1 MLASLLIA
9 LPAPGLAGLLLATA
23 ALAGAVPGKAAE
35 LLELRIDSLQIPIP
49 LDQLANWSDP
59 AGRGQA
65 PDSDLSVWLGLLEP
79 SSRTDLQRLLRAP
92 LLRDRSFGS
101 QLLDSWAGGQLL
113 AELGN
118 LLTTPDGRNSTAL
131 LQMTLRR
138 LLEQRRDVTLLEIL
152 QALPPRRLNLQL
164 DGLLSLGE
172 RWRIQL
178 RRQHLAMTK
187 LRELPLPQVKP
198 AAGSAAT
205 ELAARGLATTE
216 LATTGLAAPGLTARA
231 LAATGLTATKLAAP
245 ELPATELAASDR
257 PQQPQRWRLAVPGR
271 REPLP
276 LQIWAAERE
285 SQPSKPWVLLMP
297 GLGGNAD
304 QFGWLGSALARRGW
318 PVVVLQH
325 PGSDGLA
332 VGEALQGQRP
342 PPGAES
348 LGSRLADLEAVV
360 SAERQGRLPVR
371 GEGLVLAGHSLGGLT
386 ALLAAGLSPQPGL
399 EARCRRALERLP
411 LHNPSRL
418 IQCQLPQ
425 QALPRPRRPPPELRA
440 LLLFNSFGSL
450 LWPASN
456 LAALPLPILMVG
468 GSLDLITPPLDE
480 QLTLFLGARDPRSR
494 LVLVSGGSH
503 FSPVRLA
510 ERDGALLRLGRD
522 LVGADPLRVQ
532 ALLLDLT
539 SEFLASLPPAGA
551 ASDRPSGA
559 DQPAAAA
566 SKPLP
571 PQRRRQNGI
580 TAYVLDP
587 EIAHRWR
594 SRL

>member
-9 LPAPGLAGLLLATA
+9 LPVPGLAGLLLATA

-35 LLELRIDSLQIPIP
+35 LLDVRIDSLQIPIH

-79 SSRTDLQRLLRAP
+79 SSRTGLQRLLRAP

-198 AAGSAAT
+198 AAGSAAAGSGAAY
-205 ELAARGLATTE
+205 LAATDLATTG
-216 LATTGLAAPGLTARA
+216 LAAPGLAAPGLTARA
-231 LAATGLTATKLAAP
+231 LAATGLTAP
-245 ELPATELAASDR
+245 ELPATELAASDL
-257 PQQPQRWRLAVPGR
+257 PLQPQRWQLAVPGR

-276 LQIWAAERE
+276 LQIWAAERQ
-285 SQPSKPWVLLMP
+285 SQSSKPWVLLMP

-318 PVVVLQH
+318 SVVVLQH

-332 VGEALQGQRP
+332 VREALQGQRP

-551 ASDRPSGA
+551 ASDRPSAA
-559 DQPAAAA
+559 DRPAAAA
-566 SKPLP
+566 SRPLP
-571 PQRRRQNGI
+571 PQRRRHNGI
-580 TAYVLDP
+580 TAYVLD
-587 EIAHRWR
+587 AATAQRWR